1 MSYIHHFIHLYFF
14 TEFEIF
20 FYIYYILPYEKK
32 LVYDMFSVNKLIA
45 RFDDDKVVTLFNN
58 FSNSYKNAN
67 ANTNYDNNCDAAQE
81 RIDNNNNKLWTY
93 CFIYII
99 SINALLFLLFLF
111 DVFTNYKYF
120 YENRQE
126 NVIKQNKDKM
136 YNSNSSLTAF
146 SSGNNLDLKYKKTD
160 NVSSFEIEM
169 IDIEI
174 NNGSPVHFKNE
185 KCKELSYNSFCLYYW
200 NKSILLTAICN
211 TTKFIIFIG
220 IFEYLFFIFI
230 INKFKIVNS
239 DLLLCNML
247 KELN

>member
-1 MSYIHHFIHLYFF
+1 M
-14 TEFEIF
+14 
-20 FYIYYILPYEKK
+20 
-32 LVYDMFSVNKLIA
+32 NKLIA
-45 RFDDDKVVTLFNN
+45 RFDDDMVVALFNN
-58 FSNSYKNAN
+58 FSNSFTNTNAN
-67 ANTNYDNNCDAAQE
+67 ANYDNDCDAAQE

-111 DVFTNYKYF
+111 DAFTNYKYF

-126 NVIKQNKDKM
+126 NVIKQNKDKI

-185 KCKELSYNSFCLYYW
+185 KCKEFSYNSFCLYYW
-200 NKSILLTAICN
+200 NKSILITAICN

>member
-1 MSYIHHFIHLYFF
+1 
-14 TEFEIF
+14 
-20 FYIYYILPYEKK
+20 
-32 LVYDMFSVNKLIA
+32 MFSVKKLIA

-58 FSNSYKNAN
+58 FSNSHSNAN
-67 ANTNYDNNCDAAQE
+67 NNYDNHCDAAQE

-99 SINALLFLLFLF
+99 SINVLLFLLFLF
-111 DVFTNYKYF
+111 DVSTNYKYF
-120 YENRQE
+120 YQNRQE
-126 NVIKQNKDKM
+126 NVIKQNKDKI

-185 KCKELSYNSFCLYYW
+185 KCKELSYNSFFMYYW
-200 NKSILLTAICN
+200 NKSILITAMCN

>member
-1 MSYIHHFIHLYFF
+1 MKNPF
-14 TEFEIF
+14 
-20 FYIYYILPYEKK
+20 
-32 LVYDMFSVNKLIA
+32 VSVVIPVKD
-45 RFDDDKVVTLFNN
+45 R
-58 FSNSYKNAN
+58 
-67 ANTNYDNNCDAAQE
+67 
-81 RIDNNNNKLWTY
+81 
-93 CFIYII
+93 
-99 SINALLFLLFLF
+99 
-111 DVFTNYKYF
+111 
-120 YENRQE
+120 E
-126 NVIKQNKDKM
+126 NVIKQNKDKI

-200 NKSILLTAICN
+200 NKSILITAMCN

-247 KELN
+247 KELS

>member
-1 MSYIHHFIHLYFF
+1 
-14 TEFEIF
+14 
-20 FYIYYILPYEKK
+20 
-32 LVYDMFSVNKLIA
+32 MFSVNKLIA

-58 FSNSYKNAN
+58 FSNSFTN
-67 ANTNYDNNCDAAQE
+67 ANTNANYDNNCDAAQE

>member
-1 MSYIHHFIHLYFF
+1 
-14 TEFEIF
+14 
-20 FYIYYILPYEKK
+20 
-32 LVYDMFSVNKLIA
+32 MFSVKKIIA

-58 FSNSYKNAN
+58 FSNSYSNAN
-67 ANTNYDNNCDAAQE
+67 NNYDNHCDAAQE
-81 RIDNNNNKLWTY
+81 RINNNNNKLWTY

-99 SINALLFLLFLF
+99 SINVLLFLLLLF
-111 DVFTNYKYF
+111 DVSTNYKYF
-120 YENRQE
+120 YQNRQE
-126 NVIKQNKDKM
+126 NVIKQNKDKI

-200 NKSILLTAICN
+200 NKSILITAMCN

>member
-1 MSYIHHFIHLYFF
+1 
-14 TEFEIF
+14 
-20 FYIYYILPYEKK
+20 
-32 LVYDMFSVNKLIA
+32 MFSVNKLIS

-58 FSNSYKNAN
+58 FSNSYS
-67 ANTNYDNNCDAAQE
+67 NTNKNYNNHCDAAQE

-99 SINALLFLLFLF
+99 SINVLLFLLFLF
-111 DVFTNYKYF
+111 DTSTNYKYF
-120 YENRQE
+120 YQNRQE
-126 NVIKQNKDKM
+126 NVIKQNKDKI

-200 NKSILLTAICN
+200 NKSILITAMCN

>member
-1 MSYIHHFIHLYFF
+1 
-14 TEFEIF
+14 
-20 FYIYYILPYEKK
+20 
-32 LVYDMFSVNKLIA
+32 MFSVKKLIA

-58 FSNSYKNAN
+58 FSNSHSNAN
-67 ANTNYDNNCDAAQE
+67 NNYDNHCDAAQE

-99 SINALLFLLFLF
+99 SINVLLFLLLLF
-111 DVFTNYKYF
+111 DVSTNYKYF
-120 YENRQE
+120 YQNRQE
-126 NVIKQNKDKM
+126 NVIKQNKDKI

-185 KCKELSYNSFCLYYW
+185 KCKELSYNSFFIYYW
-200 NKSILLTAICN
+200 NKSILITAMCN

>member
-1 MSYIHHFIHLYFF
+1 
-14 TEFEIF
+14 
-20 FYIYYILPYEKK
+20 
-32 LVYDMFSVNKLIA
+32 MFSVNKLIA

-67 ANTNYDNNCDAAQE
+67 ANTNYNNHCDAAQE
-81 RIDNNNNKLWTY
+81 RINNNNNKLWTY

-99 SINALLFLLFLF
+99 SINVLLFLLFLF
-111 DVFTNYKYF
+111 DASTNYKYF
-120 YENRQE
+120 YQNRQE
-126 NVIKQNKDKM
+126 NVIKQNKDKI

-160 NVSSFEIEM
+160 NVSSFDIEM

-185 KCKELSYNSFCLYYW
+185 KCKELSYNSFFMYYW
-200 NKSILLTAICN
+200 NKSILITAMCN

>member
-1 MSYIHHFIHLYFF
+1 
-14 TEFEIF
+14 
-20 FYIYYILPYEKK
+20 
-32 LVYDMFSVNKLIA
+32 MFSMNKLIA
-45 RFDDDKVVTLFNN
+45 RFDDDMVVALFNN
-58 FSNSYKNAN
+58 FSNSFTNTNAN
-67 ANTNYDNNCDAAQE
+67 ANYDNDCDAAQE
-81 RIDNNNNKLWTY
+81 RIDNNNNKLWSY

-120 YENRQE
+120 YENRQQ
-126 NVIKQNKDKM
+126 NVIKQNKDKI

-200 NKSILLTAICN
+200 NKSILITAMCN

-247 KELN
+247 KELS